1 MKRFAVRAYVKQN
14 DPNVI
19 YTKPK
24 MSENCCSGIPAWPK
38 EIEQNKK
45 KRDAVMGVLEG
56 CMYSAHEKN
65 INYLCPEGRLL
76 QF

>member
-1 MKRFAVRAYVKQN
+1 
-14 DPNVI
+14 
-19 YTKPK
+19 

-45 KRDAVMGVLEG
+45 KCDAVMGVLEG

-65 INYLCPEGRLL
+65 INYL
-76 QF
+76 